1 MKVMTVS
8 LSPDP
13 SPASGEGRFV
23 SRIRDF
29 HIKTSTGIFSMASVN
44 KILLVG
50 NLGTDPETRQMPNG
64 DAVANLRVAES
75 ECR

>member
-1 MKVMTVS
+1 
-8 LSPDP
+8 
-13 SPASGEGRFV
+13 
-23 SRIRDF
+23 
-29 HIKTSTGIFSMASVN
+29 MASVN

>member
-1 MKVMTVS
+1 
-8 LSPDP
+8 
-13 SPASGEGRFV
+13 
-23 SRIRDF
+23 
-29 HIKTSTGIFSMASVN
+29 MAAVN

-50 NLGTDPETRQMPNG
+50 NLGADPEPRQMPNG